1 MDPCYHPKVCNC
13 VNDPNCRQP
22 DDNHE
27 CCSEI
32 SPNTQSKF
40 GVWVRNGTCNNK
52 TGHCKSNNNKSN
64 SYTKED
70 FIINTIE
77 GYNLNS
83 NNCLLTLI
91 LGIICL
97 FIIFRL

>member
-52 TGHCKSNNNKSN
+52 TGHCKSNNNKS
-64 SYTKED
+64 SGRI
-70 FIINTIE
+70 FLIIF
-77 GYNLNS
+77 LFLPL
-83 NNCLLTLI
+83 LLTNSKVPKLSS
-91 LGIICL
+91 L
-97 FIIFRL
+97 FTAIR